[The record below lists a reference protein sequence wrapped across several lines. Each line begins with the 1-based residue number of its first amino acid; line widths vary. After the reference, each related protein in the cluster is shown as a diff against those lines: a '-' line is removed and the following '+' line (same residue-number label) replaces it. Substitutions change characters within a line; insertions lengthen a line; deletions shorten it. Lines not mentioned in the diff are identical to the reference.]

1 MDTSGIRKGI
11 LDVFGQCS
19 PCWLPFLDASGQS
32 MKNVVNFAADGLETT
47 LFMTGS
53 MGKNHQK
60 RFHNFTLPICQFGR
74 SFETAHAHFDAQIFL
89 GLFTLRDDEVPLGCT
104 ASSWIHSMNLWFPRL
119 SHGSLWRMM
128 RLNPPAD
135 WYLMILV
142 CSGCV
147 ETAKRYWYCS
157 RWDGRSYISPDSGCE
172 IGELYSAVWE
182 TNLILL

>member
-1 MDTSGIRKGI
+1 MF
-11 LDVFGQCS
+11 LFGQCS
-19 PCWLPFLDASGQS
+19 PCWLYPFFGCLRSVHEKCREFCCRWPG
-32 MKNVVNFAADGLETT
+32 
-47 LFMTGS
+47 
-53 MGKNHQK
+53 NHAVHD
-60 RFHNFTLPICQFGR
+60 RFHGQKSSKAVSQLYTPNLPSWR

-119 SHGSLWRMM
+119 SHGSHGSLWRMM

-147 ETAKRYWYCS
+147 ETAKWYWYCS

-182 TNLILL
+182 TNLVLL